1 MSKQVLGLHHQD
13 TLTRLN
19 NLAAYY
25 AHAGDHHQA
34 IELFL
39 RAYNTEKEI
48 LGKYHSYTLQ

>member
-1 MSKQVLGLHHQD
+1 LA
-13 TLTRLN
+13 RLN

-48 LGKYHSYTLQ
+48 LGKYQSYTLQ